1 MRKFDH
7 ADYAANPG
15 KYRLFKTADMAT
27 TLFANNEPDLPAD
40 TPVGLTF
47 FADAYNGVYRR
58 TMPVYTLHTGH
69 QVFATALKN
78 FVL

>member
-1 MRKFDH
+1 MSKFDH

-27 TLFANNEPDLPAD
+27 TLFANNEPDLPID

-47 FADAYNGVYRR
+47 FADAYNALYRK
-58 TMPVYTLHTGH
+58 TLPVYTLHTGH